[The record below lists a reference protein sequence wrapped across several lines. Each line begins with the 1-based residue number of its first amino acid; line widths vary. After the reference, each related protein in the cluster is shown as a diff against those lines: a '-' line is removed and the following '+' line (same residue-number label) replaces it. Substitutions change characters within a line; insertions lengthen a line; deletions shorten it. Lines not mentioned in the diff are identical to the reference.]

1 MSHDLHSKLRIVI
14 DLQGYQRAG
23 NRVRGIGRYSL
34 SLIKTLIHNY
44 PMHEY
49 ILFSNSSLY
58 NFKCD
63 FENELEDKKLNLS
76 YFEWSPSGQI
86 NEDVTLEYSRTWIA
100 TQLRSYAIS
109 LLHADI
115 ILLTSFFDGFKDNT
129 LVDFDTDYNLP
140 PVISI
145 IYDLIPLI
153 IPSSYLDTDEEFK
166 DFYNHKVSDLK
177 RLDALLTISES
188 SKKEILKY
196 TDFTSDKVFN
206 ISAAC
211 DQNLFHKNIIDNS
224 SLSLNI
230 DDYGKFLLYTGAVDP
245 RKNLYRLIKA
255 YSLLPSFLIL
265 KHKLVL
271 TGPFSKIEEE
281 LIYKWIREFN
291 LSINNIHILGYV
303 SDSDLA
309 NLYRN
314 CYLFVFPSI
323 HEGFGLPVLEAMSC
337 GAPIIASNCTSI
349 PEILDFENALFDP
362 YDIHEIKEKII
373 SVCSDDLFYKSLK
386 DYSEIRKNDFSWE
399 ITSLKTIVSINE
411 ILNRSSSRVIKNQ
424 SAGALQEE
432 NQINLNKL
440 IKNIK
445 QSPIFKSS
453 NKAYLRRVSAA
464 IDLIN
469 LQSKR
474 FLLNKNLLVI
484 ELVHKKPTQLA
495 IILEHSA

>member
-1 MSHDLHSKLRIVI
+1 
-14 DLQGYQRAG
+14 
-23 NRVRGIGRYSL
+23 
-34 SLIKTLIHNY
+34 
-44 PMHEY
+44 
-49 ILFSNSSLY
+49 
-58 NFKCD
+58 
-63 FENELEDKKLNLS
+63 
-76 YFEWSPSGQI
+76 
-86 NEDVTLEYSRTWIA
+86 
-100 TQLRSYAIS
+100 
-109 LLHADI
+109 
-115 ILLTSFFDGFKDNT
+115 
-129 LVDFDTDYNLP
+129 
-140 PVISI
+140 
-145 IYDLIPLI
+145 
-153 IPSSYLDTDEEFK
+153 
-166 DFYNHKVSDLK
+166 
-177 RLDALLTISES
+177 
-188 SKKEILKY
+188 
-196 TDFTSDKVFN
+196 
-206 ISAAC
+206 
-211 DQNLFHKNIIDNS
+211 
-224 SLSLNI
+224 
-230 DDYGKFLLYTGAVDP
+230 GAVDP

-474 FLLNKNLLVI
+474 FLLN
-484 ELVHKKPTQLA
+484 
-495 IILEHSA
+495 